1 MPAFSRLSLARQFL
15 LVSFLILFSG
25 MLIIGTWVG
34 KQIEI
39 GVIHRTAA
47 VTALYVDSLISH
59 HLQYLMDTD
68 VANDSHDAE
77 VDALLTTTPLGQR
90 IVAFKVWGSD
100 GRILYSTNPA
110 IVSLQFPIEGGLKK
124 AFAGDVY
131 TEISDLDKDE
141 NIFEEEG
148 WSRLIETYVPVRVRG
163 ESEVV
168 AVIEFYQTM
177 DELKGEIQSAQ
188 QRSWVMVGVS
198 IIVIYLLLGGLVNR
212 ASNTILSQQN
222 ELQEKVAQLTGL
234 LEQNEQLHNRVSRAA
249 ARTTALNERFLRRI
263 AADMHDGPGQDLALA
278 LLRIDELAGV
288 CAACMVSVVKRRAAS
303 DDFGTIQSALRSALA
318 DMRAILAGLRLPEI
332 GQLSITETAER
343 AVRDYER
350 KTNAAVGLTV
360 NDVPL
365 EARLSVKITL
375 YRILQESLANGFR
388 HADGAGQRVSIA
400 GKDGQLIVEIL
411 DDGPGFNKRD
421 VLADDHLGLV
431 GMRERVEILGGTF
444 ELESA
449 QKNGTLIRARLPLTL
464 LEADDE

>member
-1 MPAFSRLSLARQFL
+1 MFAFTRLSLARQFL
-15 LVSFLILFSG
+15 LVSFLILFIG

-59 HLQYLMDTD
+59 HLEYILYTD
-68 VANDSHDAE
+68 VPDDSHEAE
-77 VDALLTTTPLGQR
+77 IETLLTSTPLGEHIVSYR
-90 IVAFKVWGSD
+90 IWDSD
-100 GRILYSTNPA
+100 GRILYSNNSA
-110 IVSLQFPIEGGLKK
+110 LVGIQFPMEGGLKE
-124 AFAGDVY
+124 AFIGNVW
-131 TEISDLDKDE
+131 TEISELDREE
-141 NIFEEEG
+141 NIYEQQK
-148 WSRLIETYVPVRVRG
+148 WSTLIETYAPLRFDG
-163 ESEVV
+163 KII

-177 DELKGEIQSAQ
+177 DELKGEIQAAQ
-188 QRSWVMVGVS
+188 KRSWVMVGIS
-198 IIVIYLLLGGLVNR
+198 IIVIYLLLAGLVNQ

-222 ELQEKVAQLTGL
+222 ELQEKVTQLTGL

-249 ARTTALNERFLRRI
+249 ARTTALNERYLRRI

-288 CAACMVSVVKRRAAS
+288 CAACMVSVAKRRAAR
-303 DDFGTIQSALRSALA
+303 DDFSTIHSALQSALV

-343 AVRDYER
+343 AIRDYEH
-350 KTNAAVGLTV
+350 KTNAAVALTV
-360 NDVPL
+360 NDVPI

-388 HADGAGQRVSIA
+388 HGDGAEQRVSIS
-400 GKDGQLIVEIL
+400 GKEGQLVVEIS
-411 DDGPGFNKRD
+411 DDGPGFNKLEVRTD
-421 VLADDHLGLV
+421 NHLGLV

-449 QKNGTLIRARLPLTL
+449 RNNGTLVRAHLPLNL
-464 LEADDE
+464 LEVADE